1 MGCIVTIGSAYTNK
15 RREVLDETMNAIPGL
30 YAIGVDGAMLYHN
43 VYTINMPGTCCGN
56 NVNSGREAAQAAAAY
71 LSTLA

>member
-1 MGCIVTIGSAYTNK
+1 
-15 RREVLDETMNAIPGL
+15 MNAIPGL